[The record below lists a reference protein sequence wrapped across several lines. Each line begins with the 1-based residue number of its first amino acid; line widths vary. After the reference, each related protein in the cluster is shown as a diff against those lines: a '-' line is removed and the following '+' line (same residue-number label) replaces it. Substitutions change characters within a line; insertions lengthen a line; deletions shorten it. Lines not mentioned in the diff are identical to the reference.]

1 MKKTGILD
9 GLKSQLR
16 GKLYDQ
22 LRLRNDKVDLNFRES
37 GNNRLDFKLGVS
49 IIADF
54 MDRCDMPYAKSVF
67 LPESGIQ
74 QEILSKKEIMEVLR
88 LDKDDQFIEK

>member
-1 MKKTGILD
+1 
-9 GLKSQLR
+9 
-16 GKLYDQ
+16 
-22 LRLRNDKVDLNFRES
+22 LRNDKVDLNFRES

-67 LPESGIQ
+67 LPESGI
-74 QEILSKKEIMEVLR
+74 
-88 LDKDDQFIEK
+88 